1 MNKRHLRSS
10 AHGLTFAILDL
21 IENLLAGEEK
31 KADAYCAIFDVIKAG
46 LERYERA
53 QQREPRRPS
62 PIEFS
67 EN

>member
-1 MNKRHLRSS
+1 VNKRHLRSS

-21 IENLLAGEEK
+21 IENLLREEEK
-31 KADAYCAIFDVIKAG
+31 GDAYCAIFDVIKAG

-53 QQREPRRPS
+53 QQREPRRPN